1 MSNTANIGTPLPG
14 RVDQTLEPLRVKWG
28 WIVALGVV
36 FLIAGLVAL
45 GSVVMATVASVAVV
59 GAMMLVSGIAEIVN
73 AFGVKTWGKFFLW
86 ALLGALYVVAGLVT
100 FQNPLLAATVLTLY
114 PEMFPG
120 PLGVSLARR
129 ALEEGAWLLDTV
141 QIRDF
146 ATDKHRS
153 VDDTPA
159 GGGAGMALK
168 ADVLAAALDS
178 VAAKDPKPRPML
190 ALTPRG
196 KPLTQS
202 RVRELVAG
210 EGVILLC
217 GRFEGLGAGEM
228 LGM

>member
-100 FQNPLLAATVLTLY
+100 FQNPLLAATVLTLMLAVALIVSGGLRIVLAMQMTEGT
-114 PEMFPG
+114 PWVWVALSGVITVLVGGMILAQWPVSSLFV
-120 PLGVSLARR
+120 LGIFLGIDLV
-129 ALEEGAWLLDTV
+129 
-141 QIRDF
+141 F
-146 ATDKHRS
+146 AG
-153 VDDTPA
+153 V
-159 GGGAGMALK
+159 GWIGMGLALK
-168 ADVLAAALDS
+168 
-178 VAAKDPKPRPML
+178 RR
-190 ALTPRG
+190 T
-196 KPLTQS
+196 
-202 RVRELVAG
+202 
-210 EGVILLC
+210 
-217 GRFEGLGAGEM
+217 
-228 LGM
+228 